1 MKNLLFLLFTTF
13 TMSLTFG
20 QSPKNIIKKLGT
32 DPIFFIDSINVD
44 SSEMQKYD
52 PQQISLVTVYK
63 DKNAIDLMGEDGKD
77 GVIYIETKKFS
88 EKRFKN
94 YFKSKSNEYSKLLA
108 SEKNE
113 SNFIYIL
120 NGKLLSENYEGD
132 LASIND
138 KVFVSLKIIS
148 KDDLEKFYK
157 VSDKSY
163 GILINSDVPDNLYKG
178 KEKFK

>member
-1 MKNLLFLLFTTF
+1 
-13 TMSLTFG
+13 MS
-20 QSPKNIIKKLGT
+20 
-32 DPIFFIDSINVD
+32 
-44 SSEMQKYD
+44 SSFKWCC
-52 PQQISLVTVYK
+52 K
-63 DKNAIDLMGEDGKD
+63 
-77 GVIYIETKKFS
+77 
-88 EKRFKN
+88 KRFKN

-148 KDDLEKFYK
+148 KDDLEKLYK